1 MQWSVCLV
9 VVILLDADGGALRPP
24 LALAPT
30 VSFNRDIRP
39 ILSANC
45 WQCHG
50 SDASARQAELRLDIR
65 AESISHQ
72 ASGQRVL
79 VPGDSAASLLLRRV
93 STLDADDRMP
103 PPETGKRLTNDQI
116 ELLRQWIDEG
126 AEYEAHWS
134 FIAPDRPAVPVTP
147 SPQWVRNE
155 IDAFVLRGLSEEGL
169 SPAPRADA
177 EVLLR
182 RLTFDLTGLGPTL
195 DEIDA
200 LMGHELPGR
209 AYEEAVDRLLD
220 SPRFGERMAVP
231 WLDVARYADSYGY
244 QSDQLSPT
252 WPYRDWVVGAF
263 NHNLPFDEFI
273 RWQIAGDLLPNATR
287 QQRLAT
293 AFNRLHRMTNE
304 GGSVEEEWRIEYVA
318 DRVQTF
324 GTAFLGL
331 TLQCARCHDHKF
343 DPITTR
349 EYYGLTAFFNSIDE
363 WGMYNDSSRVPTP
376 SLLLPTEEQEN
387 QLAAL
392 KGQLEHAESML
403 PAVHKEQEPAFVEWL
418 RGAPEHAPIL
428 PGLVGQ
434 YPIDAIGPENKL
446 VNLADESN
454 PGSTAPENT
463 LVEGVSGSALRF
475 TGDDGASFPKVAG
488 GLNPWDAFSVAFWLR
503 LPGGVPDC
511 VVFHRSGGT
520 DVGRFGTE
528 LSLKSG
534 KLFFGVIRFWPGN
547 AIAIEAQESLATNEW
562 THIAVTYG
570 GSGRAEGMHL
580 YVDGHPAESN
590 VIRDELTKSPGAGGD
605 GITFG
610 ARFRDRGLTGG
621 AIDDLYVFDRAIAPI
636 EVAQLYD
643 GVALT
648 RALAAREMDSLRLY
662 YMAGLDPAMAAARD
676 ARSEALHALLDFRT
690 GITETMVMEE
700 ASAPRV
706 TYVLSRGAYDAAK
719 TQANVV
725 VRSTPASLPPMSD
738 DAAVDRLGLAQWT
751 TAKENPLTARVIVN
765 RLWQMFFGRGLVA
778 TSEDFGAQG
787 TFPDAPD
794 LLDWLAVEF
803 VDTGWDVKRLCHL
816 IVTSATYQQASAFHG
831 DLLTRDPSNKLLAR
845 GPSRR
850 LSAEMLRDLALAAS
864 GLLDETMGGPPV
876 SPYQPPGLWRESNT
890 MSPAY
895 RQSVGTAL
903 YRRSLYT
910 VWKRTAPMPNMMALD
925 AATREVCTARREATN
940 SPIQAL
946 VLLNDPQFV
955 EAARVMGERMVREG
969 GETDTD
975 RATLAFR
982 LFTGR
987 RPEVRE
993 LELLLELYRQQREL
1007 FRAEPDRAGQ
1017 LLNIGEHTPDP
1028 TLDPVEI
1035 AAAAIVTQA
1044 IMNMDATVWKR

>member
-1 MQWSVCLV
+1 MYRVLQRSVCLVV
-9 VVILLDADGGALRPP
+9 VVILLDADGEASRTPVS
-24 LALAPT
+24 LART

-50 SDASARQAELRLDIR
+50 SDASARQAKLRLDIR

-79 VPGDSAASLLLRRV
+79 VPGNSAASLLLSKV
-93 STLDADDRMP
+93 SALDPADRMP
-103 PPETGKRLTNDQI
+103 PPETGKQLTNDQI

-126 AEYEAHWS
+126 AAYEVHWS

-147 SPQWVRNE
+147 LPQWGHNE
-155 IDAFVLRGLSEEGL
+155 IDAFVLRGLSEEEL
-169 SPAPRADA
+169 SPAPRTDP

-182 RLTFDLTGLGPTL
+182 RVTFDLTGLGPTL

-200 LMGHELPGR
+200 FMGHELPSR

-263 NHNLPFDEFI
+263 NRNLPFDEFI

-363 WGMYNDSSRVPTP
+363 WGMYHDSSRIPTP
-376 SLLLPTEEQEN
+376 SLLLPTQEQEN

-392 KGQLEHAESML
+392 EGDLEHAESIL
-403 PAVHKEQEPAFVEWL
+403 PTVAKAQESAFVEWL
-418 RGAPEHAPIL
+418 RDAPEQEPIL
-428 PGLVGQ
+428 PGLVGH
-434 YPIDAIGPENKL
+434 YPLDALGPEHKL
-446 VNLADESN
+446 ENLADRSN
-454 PGSTAPENT
+454 PGSTAPANV
-463 LVEGVSGSALRF
+463 LVKGVSGSALRF

-488 GLNPWDAFSVAFWLR
+488 ALNPWDTFSVAFWLR
-503 LPGGVPDC
+503 VPEGVPDG

-528 LSLKSG
+528 LSLKTG
-534 KLFFGVIRFWPGN
+534 RLFFGMIRFWPGN
-547 AIAIEAQESLATNEW
+547 AIAIEADESLATNQW
-562 THIAVTYG
+562 THVAVTYD
-570 GSGRAEGMHL
+570 GSGRADGMHL
-580 YVDGHPAESN
+580 YIDGDPAESN
-590 VIRDELTKSPGAGGD
+590 IVRDALTKSPGAGGT

-610 ARFRDRGLTGG
+610 ERFRGRGLTGG
-621 AIDDLYVFDRAIAPI
+621 AIDDLHVFDRAIAPI

-648 RALAAREMDSLRLY
+648 RELAAREMGSLRLY
-662 YMAGLDPAMAAARD
+662 YMAGLDVAMTAARD
-676 ARSEALHALLDFRT
+676 ARSEALHALLDFRS

-700 ASAPRV
+700 ASAPRM
-706 TYVLSRGAYDAAK
+706 TYVLHRGAYDAAK
-719 TQANVV
+719 SQANIVM
-725 VRSTPASLPPMSD
+725 RSTPASLPPMPEG
-738 DAAVDRLGLAQWT
+738 AASDRLGLAQWT

-765 RLWQMFFGRGLVA
+765 RLWQMFFGRGLVFS
-778 TSEDFGAQG
+778 SEDFGAQG

-803 VDTGWDVKRLCHL
+803 VDSGWDVKQLCHL
-816 IVTSATYQQASAFHG
+816 IVTSATYQQASTFHD
-831 DLLTRDPSNKLLAR
+831 DLVTRDPNNTLLAR

-895 RQSVGTAL
+895 RQSVGSAL

-910 VWKRTAPMPNMMALD
+910 VWKRTTPMPNMMALD
-925 AATREVCTARREATN
+925 AATREVCIARREATN

-969 GETDTD
+969 GETDAD
-975 RATLAFR
+975 RATFAFR

-993 LELLLELYRQQREL
+993 LELLLELYRRQRDL
-1007 FRAEPDRAGQ
+1007 FTAEPDRAG
-1017 LLNIGEHTPDP
+1017 NY
-1028 TLDPVEI
+1028 
-1035 AAAAIVTQA
+1035 
-1044 IMNMDATVWKR
+1044 